1 MDKRIGSQKPTKS
14 LFLPY
19 EKTLADDAIKSYQ
32 ESGREA
38 YEWQE
43 NLVSPM
49 MALNAD
55 GLWTHLKF
63 GFSIPRQNGKNEVV
77 AIREFEGLKEKEK
90 ILHTAHRTTTSAA
103 AFNRLLGIMES
114 SGLEEKTH
122 FNKIKATGRESI
134 ELIDGGR
141 IDFRT
146 RTSSGGLGESF
157 DLLVIDEAQEYTTDQ
172 ESALMYT
179 IAASPNP
186 QTIYCGTP
194 PTPISSGT
202 VFNELRNSVMEG
214 ALADAGWAEWSV
226 DEQSDMRDVDLWYQT
241 NPSLGLRLS
250 ERNIQS
256 EVRGDEIDF
265 NIQRLGLWIKYNLK
279 SAISEEEW
287 TRLKVEH
294 LPKFKGKLFAGIKY
308 GFDGTNVSLS
318 IGVKTDDE
326 KVFVEAIDCRS
337 VRNGNKW
344 IIDFLVKADI
354 QEVVIDGASG
364 QSILAEDMKKAK
376 LKKPILPTVKEYI
389 VASSTFE
396 QALFQSTVSHNG
408 QPSLSQVI
416 TNCEKR
422 AIGTQGGFGYKSQ
435 IEELDISLME
445 SMILAHWSCATSKE
459 IKKQRIKY

>member
-1 MDKRIGSQKPTKS
+1 MEKRIGSQKPTKK

-19 EKTLADDAIKSYQ
+19 QETIADEAIESYEK
-32 ESGREA
+32 SGRKA
-38 YEWQE
+38 YDWQK
-43 NLVSPM
+43 NLVNPM
-49 MALNAD
+49 MALND
-55 GLWTHLKF
+55 EGLWTHLKF

-77 AIREFEGLKEKEK
+77 AIREFEGLKRSER

-114 SGLEEKTH
+114 SGLEEKTD

-134 ELIDGGR
+134 ELIGGGR

-179 IAASPNP
+179 IAASQNP
-186 QTIYCGTP
+186 QTVYCGTP

-202 VFNELRNSVMEG
+202 IFNDLRNMVFEG
-214 ALADAGWAEWSV
+214 DSIDTGWAEWSV
-226 DEQSDMRDVDLWYQT
+226 EEQSEMRDVELWYKT

-279 SAISEEEW
+279 SAISREEW
-287 TRLKVEH
+287 DRLQVPA
-294 LPKFKGKLFAGIKY
+294 LPKLKGKLFAGIKY
-308 GFDGTNVSLS
+308 GYDGTNVALS
-318 IGVKTDDE
+318 IAVKTEND

-337 VRNGNKW
+337 IRNGNKW
-344 IIDFLVKADI
+344 IIDFLLKADV

-364 QSILAEDMKKAK
+364 QNILAEDMKKAK
-376 LKKPILPTVKEYI
+376 LKKPLLPTVKEYI

-396 QALFQSTVSHNG
+396 QSLFQENILHAG
-408 QPSLSQVI
+408 QPSLSEVV
-416 TNCEKR
+416 TNSEKR
-422 AIGTQGGFGYKSQ
+422 TIGTQGGFGYKSQ
-435 IEELDISLME
+435 LDDFDIALME
-445 SMILAHWSCATSKE
+445 SVILANWSCVTAKE
-459 IKKQRIKY
+459 IKKQKIQY

>member
-1 MDKRIGSQKPTKS
+1 MDKRIGSQVPTKS

-19 EKTLADDAIKSYQ
+19 EETLADDAIESY
-32 ESGREA
+32 EKSGREA
-38 YEWQE
+38 YEWQQ
-43 NLVSPM
+43 NLVRPM
-49 MALNAD
+49 MALNDD

-63 GFSIPRQNGKNEVV
+63 GLSIPRQNGKNEVV
-77 AIREFEGLKEKEK
+77 AIREFEGLKKSEKQ
-90 ILHTAHRTTTSAA
+90 LHTAHRTTTSAA
-103 AFNRLLGIMES
+103 AFNRLLGIMEE
-114 SGLEEKTH
+114 SGLEEKTD

-157 DLLVIDEAQEYTTDQ
+157 DLLVIDEAQEYTADQ

-179 IAASPNP
+179 IAASKNP
-186 QTIYCGTP
+186 QTVYCGTP

-202 VFNELRNSVMEG
+202 VFTDLRKSVFEGNSI
-214 ALADAGWAEWSV
+214 DTGWAEWSV
-226 DEQSDMRDVDLWYQT
+226 EEQSEMRDIELWYKT

-279 SAISEEEW
+279 SAISREEW
-287 TRLKVEH
+287 DRLQVPA
-294 LPKFKGKLFAGIKY
+294 LPKLKGKLFAGIKY
-308 GFDGTNVSLS
+308 GYDGTNVALS
-318 IGVKTDDE
+318 IAVKTEDD

-337 VRNGNKW
+337 IRNGNKW
-344 IIDFLVKADI
+344 IIDFLLKADV

-364 QSILAEDMKKAK
+364 QNILAEDMKKAK

-396 QALFQSTVSHNG
+396 QSLFQENILHAG
-408 QPSLSQVI
+408 QPSLSEVV
-416 TNCEKR
+416 TNSEKR
-422 AIGTQGGFGYKSQ
+422 TIGTQGGFGYKSQ
-435 IEELDISLME
+435 LDDFDISLME
-445 SMILAHWSCATSKE
+445 SMILANWSCVTAKE
-459 IKKQRIKY
+459 IKKQKIQY